1 MDRRTSV
8 ALALLM
14 AAGALSGCIGSYD
27 EYQSFDPDKEY
38 KNPGVFPGTY
48 NYASPSVVLNPGLLQ
63 KGGPEIVQL
72 RSTLPAYDSAAGEL
86 SEATVLITMAIW
98 RPLNHTEPVPII
110 IDAGPYYEQG
120 IHCRVPDQDP
130 CRAGYE
136 NDTITTV
143 GQSTEQGLQ
152 SFLPHG
158 YAIVQLAVRGT
169 GTSGGCMDLLG
180 PSEQHDLDQAITWL
194 AEQPWS
200 NGNVAMIGTS
210 YDGSTPW
217 EVAGTGNPALKTI
230 VPISGLPDIYDLMF
244 HNGSAETRGVVMHDQ
259 VYWGFGFSD
268 DFGRTPNV
276 VPPTEPPLPLPE
288 PPSLA
293 MGTANGREDYQDL
306 QNLLCPEV
314 YEGAALGAFS
324 YAAASRGSGFSTYWA
339 ERNLKQR
346 VLDNYEGSI
355 FLIHGLQDWNV
366 DPHAAIPFN
375 TQLRAAGIEMKEW
388 YGQWGHNTPDGSCS
402 QRSEEWATLPCRL
415 DWAEVLLRWFDRY
428 LKGNTTNELGPSVQ
442 VQDNIGYWRN
452 VDAFPPAAPTWTDLH
467 LNGDGSLS
475 PEAGASMAADLMP
488 GTATA
493 PGTVLKLSTQI
504 LTEDL
509 RFSGLPQ
516 LKLPFEAQGPG
527 GQLAV
532 WLFDEDESGLVR
544 APIAACDGRGRCD
557 PVGNPAVIGHGQ
569 LNLRY
574 HAGGDEPQTL
584 VAGTRYVAQME
595 LEPLDVMVPRGHRL
609 VAWVFQGQYP
619 DHLATTTPSPV
630 RLLLDGEAVLRL
642 PVVEVDP
649 TTIFPVPG
657 VHTPDRELYGRMHVE
672 PPPFAYTD
680 AVTRPYFF
688 VPVENFP
695 PELPVQAGCGATG
708 SGLSVPA
715 TCRS

>member
-1 MDRRTSV
+1 MDRRPAL
-8 ALALLM
+8 ALALLL
-14 AAGALSGCIGSYD
+14 AAGTLSGCLGQYD
-27 EYQSFDPDKEY
+27 EYESFDPDREY

-48 NYASPSVVLNPGLLQ
+48 NFASPSVVLVPGLLQ
-63 KGGPEIVQL
+63 PGEPEVVQL
-72 RSTLPAYDSAAGEL
+72 RSRLPAYDSAAGEL

-120 IHCRVPDQDP
+120 THCRVPNQDP

-143 GQSTEQGLQ
+143 GQSTEQGLE

-217 EVAGTGNPALKTI
+217 EVAAMGNPALKTI

-244 HNGSAETRGVVMHDQ
+244 HNGSAETRGAIMHNL
-259 VYWGFGFSD
+259 VYWNFGFSD
-268 DFGRTPNV
+268 DFGQPPST
-276 VPPTEPPLPLPE
+276 PPTEPPLPLPAS
-288 PPSLA
+288 PVPKL
-293 MGTANGREDYQDL
+293 GNANGREDYQDL

-314 YEGAALGAFS
+314 YEGSAMGA
-324 YAAASRGSGFSTYWA
+324 YTYGTGSRGQQASSYWA

-346 VLDNYEGSI
+346 VLENYKGSV
-355 FLIHGLQDWNV
+355 FLLHGLQDWNV

-388 YGQWGHNTPDGSCS
+388 YGQWDHATPDSYCY
-402 QRSEEWATLPCRL
+402 QRAEAWATAPCRL
-415 DWAEVLLRWFDRY
+415 DYSEVLLRWFDHY
-428 LKGNTTNELGPSVQ
+428 LKGDTSKDLGPSIQ
-442 VQDNIGYWRN
+442 VQDNVGYWRN
-452 VDAFPPAAPTWTDLH
+452 VDSFPPAAPTWTDLH
-467 LNGDGSLS
+467 INADGTLA
-475 PEAGASMAADLMP
+475 PGP
-488 GTATA
+488 GTPAKIDLL
-493 PGTVLKLSTQI
+493 PGTPTSAGTVIKVSTDV

-532 WLFDEDESGLVR
+532 WLFDEDAEGLVR
-544 APIAACDGRGRCD
+544 HQFPICDSRGRCD
-557 PVGNPAVIGHGQ
+557 PWGNSHFPYPVIGHGQ
-569 LNLRY
+569 MNLRY
-574 HAGGDEPQTL
+574 HAGGEEPSEL

-595 LEPLDVMVPRGHRL
+595 LEPLDVLVPRGHRL
-609 VAWVFQGQYP
+609 VAWIFQGQAS
-619 DHLATTTPSPV
+619 DHLATATPSPV
-630 RLLLDGEAVLRL
+630 KLLLDGEAVLRL
-642 PVVEVDP
+642 PVVDVDP

-657 VHTPDRELYGRMHVE
+657 VHTPDRELFSRMHVE
-672 PPPFAYTD
+672 PPAFAGTD
-680 AVTRPYFF
+680 AITP
-688 VPVENFP
+688 
-695 PELPVQAGCGATG
+695 PVQA
-708 SGLSVPA
+708 VPA
-715 TCRS
+715 PAGSAPRDAKELTIARP

>member
-1 MDRRTSV
+1 VNAMQARPSV
-8 ALALLM
+8 VLALLL

-27 EYQSFDPDKEY
+27 EYESFDPDREY

-63 KGGPEIVQL
+63 KGEPEIVQL
-72 RSTLPAYDSAAGEL
+72 RSRLPAYDSAAGEL

-120 IHCRVPDQDP
+120 THCRVPNQDP
-130 CRAGYE
+130 CRAGFE

-143 GQSTEQGLQ
+143 DQSTERGLQ

-180 PSEQHDLDQAITWL
+180 PSEQHDLDQAVTWL

-200 NGNVAMIGTS
+200 NGNIAMIGTS

-217 EVAGTGNPALKTI
+217 EVAAMGNPHLKTI
-230 VPISGLPDIYDLMF
+230 VPTSGLPDIYDLMF
-244 HNGSAETRGVVMHDQ
+244 HNGSAETRGHFMHDG

-276 VPPTEPPLPLPE
+276 YPPTEPPLPLPE
-288 PPSLA
+288 LPSLA
-293 MGTANGREDYQDL
+293 LGTANGREDYQDL

-314 YEGAALGAFS
+314 YEGAAMGRFS
-324 YAAASRGSGFSTYWA
+324 YATASRGEDLRTYWT
-339 ERNLKQR
+339 ERDLRQR
-346 VLDNYEGSI
+346 VLENYKGSV
-355 FLIHGLQDWNV
+355 FLVHGLQDWNV

-375 TQLRAAGIEMKEW
+375 TELRAAGFEMKEW
-388 YGQWGHNTPDGSCS
+388 YGQWDHATPDSRCS
-402 QRSEEWATLPCRL
+402 QRSEVWVTLPCRL
-415 DWAEVLLRWFDRY
+415 DYSEVLLRWFDRY
-428 LKGNTTNELGPSVQ
+428 LKGNTTNDLGPSVQ
-442 VQDNIGYWRN
+442 VQDNVGYWRN

-467 LNGDGSLS
+467 LTADGTLS
-475 PEAGASMAADLMP
+475 AEPGAPAEADLVP
-488 GTATA
+488 GTPGSA
-493 PGTVLKLSTQI
+493 GTVLELRTEV
-504 LTEDL
+504 LAEDL

-544 APIAACDGRGRCD
+544 APLAACDERGRCD
-557 PVGNPAVIGHGQ
+557 PMGLPVIGHGQ

-574 HAGGDEPQTL
+574 HAGGEEPQTM
-584 VAGTRYVAQME
+584 VPGTRYVAQME
-595 LEPLDVMVPRGHRL
+595 LEPLDVLVPRGHRL

-619 DHLATTTPSPV
+619 DHLATATPSPIKV
-630 RLLLDGEAVLRL
+630 FLDGEAVLRL
-642 PVVEVDP
+642 PVVDVDP

-657 VHTPDRELYGRMHVE
+657 VHTPDRELYGHMHIE
-672 PPPFAYTD
+672 PPPFAATD
-680 AVTRPYFF
+680 AVTPPP
-688 VPVENFP
+688 VSIPVENVP
-695 PELPVQAGCGATG
+695 PSLPVQ
-708 SGLSVPA
+708 GLTVA
-715 TCRS
+715 RT